1 MIWFENLWWVLVLIG
16 IMIMVHELGH
26 YWAARFFDVRVDT
39 FSFGFGPRLFGF
51 RRGETD
57 FRFSLI
63 LFGGYVKMHGEQPG
77 EQGAGE
83 DPRSFLAKPRWQR
96 LVIALAGPAMNVLLA
111 VALLTGLYTYRYPQT
126 PRASE
131 PGLVARVDPGSPAA
145 RAGVREG
152 DRIVEIEGQPNPS
165 WEDILLKEIT
175 GARRPLRVVIERG
188 GQRLPLVV
196 TPELHE
202 RTGIGYAGWSQ
213 GVDIEI
219 AGWVEGTN
227 AQKSGLRIGD
237 VIVSVNGI
245 PVRSALTLVEAA
257 RASQGK
263 PLEIVYSRNGVQ
275 GTVTVVPVLKEI
287 DGEKRYM
294 IGIAQRPRVEYV
306 RLPLDKAFTESLRH
320 NWMSAGLIYEFLK
333 GIIERRMSAKSLE
346 GPIRIAQLSGD
357 AAREGAF
364 SFIALMALVSLNLA
378 VFNLLPIPVLDGG
391 VILLL
396 LIEMSIRRDLSLP
409 VKEAIIKVG
418 FVFLIMVAAFVL
430 YNDLTK
436 VLPRGS

>member
-1 MIWFENLWWVLVLIG
+1 MIVFENIWWVLVLLG

-26 YWAARFFDVRVDT
+26 YWAARLFDVRVET

-51 RRGETD
+51 RRGDTD
-57 FRFSLI
+57 FRVSLI
-63 LFGGYVKMHGEQPG
+63 FFGGYVKMQGEQPG
-77 EQGAGE
+77 DQASE

-96 LVIALAGPAMNVLLA
+96 LIIAAAGPFMNVVLA
-111 VALLTGLYTYRYPQT
+111 VVVLTGLFMYKYPK
-126 PRASE
+126 PARASE
-131 PGLVARVDPGSPAA
+131 PGVVARVDPGSPAA
-145 RAGVREG
+145 RAGIREG
-152 DRIVEIEGQPNPS
+152 DRIVELEGRSNPS
-165 WEDILLKEIT
+165 WEEIVLKEVAS
-175 GARRPLRVVIERG
+175 ARRPLRLVIERD
-188 GQRLPLVV
+188 GQRIPLSI

-202 RTGIGYAGWSQ
+202 RTGIGYAGWSH

-227 AQKSGLRIGD
+227 AQKSGLQIGD
-237 VIVSVNGI
+237 VIVAVNGV

-257 RASQGK
+257 KASQGK
-263 PLEIVYSRNGVQ
+263 PLEITYSRNGVE
-275 GTVTVVPVLKEI
+275 GKVIVEPVLKEI
-287 DGEKRYM
+287 DGEKRWM
-294 IGIAQRPRVEYV
+294 IGIAQRPRVEYT
-306 RLPLDKAFTESLRH
+306 RLPLSQAFVESLRQ
-320 NWMSAGLIYEFLK
+320 NWRSAGLIYEFLK

-357 AAREGAF
+357 AAREGAT
-364 SFIALMALVSLNLA
+364 SFLALMALVSLNLA
-378 VFNLLPIPVLDGG
+378 IFNLLPIPILDGG

-396 LIEMSIRRDLSLP
+396 LIEMALRRDLSLP

-418 FVFLIMVAAFVL
+418 FVFLMMVVAFVL

>member
-1 MIWFENLWWVLVLIG
+1 MIFFENIWWVLVLLG

-26 YWAARFFDVRVDT
+26 YWAARLFDVRVET

-51 RRGETD
+51 RRGDTD
-57 FRFSLI
+57 FRVSLI
-63 LFGGYVKMHGEQPG
+63 LFGGYVKMQGEQPG
-77 EQGAGE
+77 DQASE

-96 LVIALAGPAMNVLLA
+96 LIIALAGPLMNVVLA
-111 VALLTGLYTYRYPQT
+111 VVVLTGLFMYKYPQ
-126 PRASE
+126 PARASE
-131 PGLVARVDPGSPAA
+131 PGLIARVDPDSPAA
-145 RAGVREG
+145 RAGIREG
-152 DRIVEIEGQPNPS
+152 DRIVELEGRPNPS
-165 WEDILLKEIT
+165 WEEILTKEVA
-175 GARRPLRVVIERG
+175 GARRPIRLVIERD
-188 GQRLPLVV
+188 GQRIPITV

-202 RTGIGYAGWSQ
+202 RTGIGYAGWSH

-227 AQKSGLRIGD
+227 AQKSGLQIGD
-237 VIVSVNGI
+237 VVVAVNGV

-257 RASQGK
+257 KASQGK
-263 PLEIVYSRNGVQ
+263 PLEITYLRNGVE
-275 GTVTVVPVLKEI
+275 GKVVVEPVLKEI
-287 DGEKRYM
+287 DGEKRWM
-294 IGIAQRPRVEYV
+294 IGIAQRARVEYT
-306 RLPLDKAFTESLRH
+306 RLPLPQAFVESLRQ
-320 NWMSAGLIYEFLK
+320 NWRSAGLIYEFLR

-357 AAREGAF
+357 AAREGAT
-364 SFIALMALVSLNLA
+364 SFLALMALVSLNLA
-378 VFNLLPIPVLDGG
+378 IFNLLPIPILDGG

-396 LIEMSIRRDLSLP
+396 LIEMAMRRDLSLP

-418 FVFLIMVAAFVL
+418 FVFLMMVVAFVL

>member
-1 MIWFENLWWVLVLIG
+1 MTFFENIWWVLVLLG

-26 YWAARFFDVRVDT
+26 YWAARLFDVRVET

-51 RRGETD
+51 RRGDTD
-57 FRFSLI
+57 FRVSLI
-63 LFGGYVKMHGEQPG
+63 LFGGYVKMQGEQPG
-77 EQGAGE
+77 DQASE

-96 LVIALAGPAMNVLLA
+96 LIIALAGPLMNVVLA
-111 VALLTGLYTYRYPQT
+111 VVVLTGLFMYKYPQ
-126 PRASE
+126 PARASE
-131 PGLVARVDPGSPAA
+131 PGLIARVDPDSPAA
-145 RAGVREG
+145 RAGIREG
-152 DRIVEIEGQPNPS
+152 DRIVELEGRPNPS
-165 WEDILLKEIT
+165 WEEILTKEVA
-175 GARRPLRVVIERG
+175 GARRPIRLVIERD
-188 GQRLPLVV
+188 GQRIPITV

-202 RTGIGYAGWSQ
+202 RTGIGYAGWSH

-227 AQKSGLRIGD
+227 AQKSGLQIGD
-237 VIVSVNGI
+237 VVVAVNGV

-257 RASQGK
+257 KASQGK
-263 PLEIVYSRNGVQ
+263 PLEITYLRNGVE
-275 GTVTVVPVLKEI
+275 GKVVVEPVLKEI
-287 DGEKRYM
+287 DGEKRWM
-294 IGIAQRPRVEYV
+294 IGIAQRARVEYT
-306 RLPLDKAFTESLRH
+306 RLPLPQAFVESLRQ
-320 NWMSAGLIYEFLK
+320 NWRSAGLIYEFLR

-357 AAREGAF
+357 AAREGAT
-364 SFIALMALVSLNLA
+364 SFLALMALVSLNLA
-378 VFNLLPIPVLDGG
+378 IFNLLPIPILDGG

-396 LIEMSIRRDLSLP
+396 LIEMAMRRDLSLP

-418 FVFLIMVAAFVL
+418 FVFLMMVVAFVL

>member
-1 MIWFENLWWVLVLIG
+1 
-16 IMIMVHELGH
+16 
-26 YWAARFFDVRVDT
+26 
-39 FSFGFGPRLFGF
+39 
-51 RRGETD
+51 
-57 FRFSLI
+57 
-63 LFGGYVKMHGEQPG
+63 
-77 EQGAGE
+77 
-83 DPRSFLAKPRWQR
+83 
-96 LVIALAGPAMNVLLA
+96 
-111 VALLTGLYTYRYPQT
+111 
-126 PRASE
+126 
-131 PGLVARVDPGSPAA
+131 
-145 RAGVREG
+145 
-152 DRIVEIEGQPNPS
+152 
-165 WEDILLKEIT
+165 
-175 GARRPLRVVIERG
+175 VIERG

>member
-1 MIWFENLWWVLVLIG
+1 MTLFENIWWLLVLIG
-16 IMIMVHELGH
+16 IMIMIHELGH
-26 YWAARFFDVRVDT
+26 YWAARIFDVRVET

-63 LFGGYVKMHGEQPG
+63 LFGGYVKMSGEQPG
-77 EQGAGE
+77 EQASAE
-83 DPRSFLAKPRWQR
+83 DPRSFLGKPRWQR
-96 LVIALAGPAMNVLLA
+96 LIIALAGPFMNVVLA
-111 VALLTGLYTYRYPQT
+111 VALLTGLFMFKYPQS
-126 PRASE
+126 PRSAE
-131 PGLVARVDPGSPAA
+131 PGLIARVEANSPAA

-152 DRIVEIEGQPNPS
+152 DRIVEIEGHQNPS
-165 WEDILLKEIT
+165 WEDILVREVASAKK
-175 GARRPLRVVIERG
+175 PLRVVVERSG
-188 GQRLPLVV
+188 ERLPFTV

-227 AQKSGLRIGD
+227 AEESGLRLGD
-237 VIVSVNGI
+237 VIVSVNGT

-257 RASQGK
+257 NASQGK
-263 PLEIVYSRNGVQ
+263 PLEIVYRRDGAT
-275 GTVTVVPVLKEI
+275 GTVTVEPVLKEI
-287 DGEKRYM
+287 DGETRYM
-294 IGIAQRPRVEYV
+294 IGIAQRPRVEYT
-306 RLPLDKAFTESLRH
+306 RLPLAKAFTESLHH
-320 NWMSAGLIYEFLK
+320 NWTSASLIYEFLK

-378 VFNLLPIPVLDGG
+378 VFNLLPIPILDGG

-396 LIEMSIRRDLSLP
+396 LIEMGMRRDLSIP

-418 FVFLIMVAAFVL
+418 FVFLMMVVAFVL

-436 VLPRGS
+436 VLPKGS

>member
-1 MIWFENLWWVLVLIG
+1 MIIFENIWWVLVLLG

-26 YWAARFFDVRVDT
+26 YWAARLFDVRVET

-51 RRGETD
+51 RRGDTD

-63 LFGGYVKMHGEQPG
+63 LFGGYVKMQGEQPG
-77 EQGAGE
+77 DQASE

-96 LVIALAGPAMNVLLA
+96 LIIAAAGPFMNVVLA
-111 VALLTGLYTYRYPQT
+111 VAVLTGLFMYKYPK
-126 PRASE
+126 PARASE
-131 PGLVARVDPGSPAA
+131 PGVIARVDPGSPAA
-145 RAGVREG
+145 RAGIREG
-152 DRIVEIEGQPNPS
+152 DRIVELEGRPNPS
-165 WEDILLKEIT
+165 WEEILVKEVAS
-175 GARRPLRVVIERG
+175 ARRPLRLVIERD
-188 GQRLPLVV
+188 GQRIPLSV

-202 RTGIGYAGWSQ
+202 RTGIGYAGWSH

-227 AQKSGLRIGD
+227 AQKSGLQIGD
-237 VIVSVNGI
+237 VIVAVDGV

-257 RASQGK
+257 KASQGK
-263 PLEIVYSRNGVQ
+263 PLEITYSRDGVE
-275 GTVTVVPVLKEI
+275 GKVTVEPVLKEI
-287 DGEKRYM
+287 DGEKRWM
-294 IGIAQRPRVEYV
+294 IGIAQRPRLEYT
-306 RLPLDKAFTESLRH
+306 RLPLPQAFVESLRQ
-320 NWMSAGLIYEFLK
+320 NWRSAGLIYEFLK

-357 AAREGAF
+357 AAREGAT
-364 SFIALMALVSLNLA
+364 SFLALMALVSLNLA
-378 VFNLLPIPVLDGG
+378 IFNLLPIPILDGG

-396 LIEMSIRRDLSLP
+396 LIEMALRRDLSLP

-418 FVFLIMVAAFVL
+418 FVFLMMVVAFVL

>member
-1 MIWFENLWWVLVLIG
+1 MIVFENIWWVLVLLG

-26 YWAARFFDVRVDT
+26 YWAARLFDVRVET

-51 RRGETD
+51 RRGDTD

-63 LFGGYVKMHGEQPG
+63 LFGGYVKMQGEQPG
-77 EQGAGE
+77 DQASE

-96 LVIALAGPAMNVLLA
+96 LIIAAAGPFMNVMLA
-111 VALLTGLYTYRYPQT
+111 VVVLTGLFMYKYPK
-126 PRASE
+126 PARASE
-131 PGLVARVDPGSPAA
+131 PGVIARVDPGSPAA
-145 RAGVREG
+145 RAGIREG
-152 DRIVEIEGQPNPS
+152 DRIVELEGRPNPS
-165 WEDILLKEIT
+165 WEEIVLKEVAS
-175 GARRPLRVVIERG
+175 ARRPLRLVIERD
-188 GQRLPLVV
+188 GQRIPLSI

-202 RTGIGYAGWSQ
+202 RTGIGYAGWSH

-227 AQKSGLRIGD
+227 AQKSGLQIGD
-237 VIVSVNGI
+237 VVVAVNGV

-257 RASQGK
+257 KASQGE
-263 PLEIVYSRNGVQ
+263 PLEITYSRNGVE
-275 GTVTVVPVLKEI
+275 GKVIVEPVLKEI
-287 DGEKRYM
+287 DGEKRWM
-294 IGIAQRPRVEYV
+294 IGIAQRPRVEYT
-306 RLPLDKAFTESLRH
+306 RLPLPQAFLESLRQ
-320 NWMSAGLIYEFLK
+320 NWRSAGLIYEFLK

-357 AAREGAF
+357 AAREGAT
-364 SFIALMALVSLNLA
+364 SFLALMALVSLNLA
-378 VFNLLPIPVLDGG
+378 IFNLLPIPILDGG

-396 LIEMSIRRDLSLP
+396 LIEMALRRDLSLP

-418 FVFLIMVAAFVL
+418 FVFLMMVVVFVL

>member
-1 MIWFENLWWVLVLIG
+1 MILFENIWWVLVLIG

-26 YWAARFFDVRVDT
+26 FWAARLFDVRVET

-57 FRFSLI
+57 FRVSLI
-63 LFGGYVKMHGEQPG
+63 LFGGYVKMQGEQPG
-77 EQGAGE
+77 DQASA

-96 LVIALAGPAMNVLLA
+96 LIIALAGPFMNVVLA
-111 VALLTGLYTYRYPQT
+111 VVVLTGLFMHKYPQ
-126 PRASE
+126 PARASE
-131 PGLVARVDPGSPAA
+131 PGLIAHVDPDSPAA
-145 RAGVREG
+145 RAGIREG
-152 DRIVEIEGQPNPS
+152 DRIVELEGRANPS
-165 WEDILLKEIT
+165 WDDILVKEVAS
-175 GARRPLRVVIERG
+175 ARRPLRLVIERNG
-188 GQRLPLVV
+188 ERIPLTV

-227 AQKSGLRIGD
+227 APKSGLAIGD
-237 VIVSVNGI
+237 VIVAVNGV
-245 PVRSALTLVEAA
+245 PVRSVLTLVEAA
-257 RASQGK
+257 KASQGR
-263 PLEIVYSRNGVQ
+263 PLEITYSRDGSL
-275 GTVTVVPVLKEI
+275 GTVTVEPVLKEI
-287 DGEKRYM
+287 DGESRWM
-294 IGIAQRPRVEYV
+294 IGIAQRPRVEYT
-306 RLPLDKAFTESLRH
+306 RLPLGQAFVESLRQ
-320 NWMSAGLIYEFLK
+320 NWRSAGLIYEFLK

-357 AAREGAF
+357 AAREGAS
-364 SFIALMALVSLNLA
+364 SFLALMALVSLNLA
-378 VFNLLPIPVLDGG
+378 IFNLLPIPILDGG

-396 LIEMSIRRDLSLP
+396 LIEMAMRRDLSMP

-418 FVFLIMVAAFVL
+418 FVFLMMVVAFVL